1 MKPMALIA
9 VVGAASVMLTAGCS
23 SQQGTSSAPST
34 TSSTTAAP
42 AKIGEFAAVAQKKA
56 FTEIGNQFTTDNP
69 GQDIEFSFDTSD
81 AHAAQLTQGS
91 YADVFA
97 SADANNMDKV
107 VKAGLLAGDPNNFA
121 SNILTI
127 AVAPGNPKKIASFA
141 DLAQPGLMVAV
152 CGPESP
158 CGGPVK
164 KIEQATGVQ
173 LSAASQAANVEEILA
188 KVESG
193 AADAGLVYVTD
204 VLGAGDKVTAVAF
217 PESSDA
223 STTDSI
229 AVLKQSKNSAMAAKF
244 VDLVTGEAGQ
254 KILAADGFGKP

>member
-1 MKPMALIA
+1 MKPMAFIA
-9 VVGAASVMLTAGCS
+9 AVGAASVMLIAGCS

-34 TSSTTAAP
+34 TSSTTTAP
-42 AKIGEFAAVAQKKA
+42 GKIVVFAAVAQKKA
-56 FTEIGNQFTTDNP
+56 FTEIGNRFTTDNP
-69 GQDIEFSFDTSD
+69 GQDVEFSFAASSD
-81 AHAAQLTQGS
+81 QAAQLSQGG

-107 VKAGLLAGDPNNFA
+107 VKAGLLAGDPTNFA

-152 CGPESP
+152 CGPEAP
-158 CGGPVK
+158 CGGPIQ

-173 LSAASQAANVEEILA
+173 LSAASQAANVEDILA

-193 AADAGLVYVTD
+193 AADAGLVYATD
-204 VLGAGDKVTAVAF
+204 VLGAGDKVTGVAF

-229 AVLKQSKNSAMAAKF
+229 AVLKLS
-244 VDLVTGEAGQ
+244 L
-254 KILAADGFGKP
+254 IHI

>member
-1 MKPMALIA
+1 MKPMAFIA
-9 VVGAASVMLTAGCS
+9 AVSAASVMLIAGCS

-34 TSSTTAAP
+34 TSSTTTAP
-42 AKIGEFAAVAQKKA
+42 GKIVVFAAVAQKKA
-56 FTEIGNQFTTDNP
+56 FTEIGNRFTTDNP
-69 GQDIEFSFDTSD
+69 GQDVEFSFAASSD
-81 AHAAQLTQGS
+81 QAAQLSQGA

-107 VKAGLLAGDPNNFA
+107 AKAGLLASDPTNFA

-141 DLAQPGLMVAV
+141 DLARPGLMVAV
-152 CGPESP
+152 CGPEAP
-158 CGGPVK
+158 CGGPIQ

-173 LSAASQAANVEEILA
+173 LSAASQAANVEEVLA

-193 AADAGLVYVTD
+193 AADAGLVYATD
-204 VLGAGDKVTAVAF
+204 VLGAGDKVTGVAF

-229 AVLKQSKNSAMAAKF
+229 AVLKQSKNSEMAAKF